1 MECLKCPIK
10 QEDETKVF
18 KEVLQSLS
26 ARSPAEMNATIQQ
39 LSDLNKT
46 RIRRLL
52 STANVEYE
60 DDSGAKHAVARRI
73 VRVVRR
79 DNNAGGAN
87 GTNQQIGAQ

>member
-60 DDSGAKHAVARRI
+60 DDNGAKHAVARRI

-87 GTNQQIGAQ
+87 GNSGAQ